1 MTLRLSCYT
10 AMAAC
15 FLAASGPCGAQQFQ
29 VNAAHGGLA
38 IGRDVINSTINV
50 APGISPEQFSAMVA
64 QVMAE
69 NSRVL
74 AKAMAP
80 MSALIERLD
89 SYEINQQQ
97 MRTALVIIGENN
109 IPPERMGSKFVEIV
123 QQYKVLETSTGST
136 RQGDPTNV
144 AALRTDVQRAIETG
158 NLAKADSLLEEIGGR
173 LALRSHTADGMAVV
187 SEAEISVQ
195 RGELAL
201 TQLRYIEAVRY
212 FGNAADIISSAR
224 AFEDKRIEY
233 LRKAA
238 GAFFKQGVEFGDNNA
253 LLTAIER
260 YLSLGYVYPARSCAA
275 AMGDDSE

>member
-1 MTLRLSCYT
+1 
-10 AMAAC
+10 
-15 FLAASGPCGAQQFQ
+15 
-29 VNAAHGGLA
+29 
-38 IGRDVINSTINV
+38 
-50 APGISPEQFSAMVA
+50 MVA

-74 AKAMAP
+74 SKAMAP

-144 AALRTDVQRAIETG
+144 AALRADVQRAIETG
-158 NLAKADSLLEEIGGR
+158 NLAKADLLLEEIGGR
-173 LALRSHTADGMAVV
+173 VGVKKPHCGRYGGCERGGDFRATRRTRPHSIALHRGRSIFRQRRRT
-187 SEAEISVQ
+187 SFRQVQ
-195 RGELAL
+195 SL
-201 TQLRYIEAVRY
+201 
-212 FGNAADIISSAR
+212 
-224 AFEDKRIEY
+224 EDKRIEY
-233 LRKAA
+233 LRKEA
-238 GAFFKQGVEFGDNNA
+238 GAFSNKGWNLATTMRFLRRSNAIRSGD
-253 LLTAIER
+253 
-260 YLSLGYVYPARSCAA
+260 VYPARSRAA